1 MSLCPATTISPVF
14 LAFGGGNRS
23 EQRTPPN
30 YQPIPHVYDIDMD
43 RRLLFPAIA
52 ATAWAQQ
59 PSQPAAEALR
69 DRVQQYYQMMV
80 DKKYRQAEA
89 MVAMESREDYY
100 NGKKPDLKGFEIMNL
115 DLLTPTT
122 AKVTIRVKVVV
133 LMPGAGGQLFDM
145 PTPTYWIL
153 ENGAWCW
160 YIPEEVKAATPF
172 GQMKNTATGGGLDM
186 KGAAPGG
193 IDNPNVG
200 SLVSQITID
209 KLSVRLSGQEREQSV
224 TITNGL
230 PGPVNLSLD
239 SRVER
244 ITGLKVEIRPAQ
256 LQAGGKAV
264 VTIRRVG
271 DGKLK
276 DVVQVVAEPFHRIF
290 DIQVETN

>member
-1 MSLCPATTISPVF
+1 
-14 LAFGGGNRS
+14 
-23 EQRTPPN
+23 
-30 YQPIPHVYDIDMD
+30 MD

-59 PSQPAAEALR
+59 PSQPVTEALR

-89 MVAMESREDYY
+89 MVAEQSREDYY
-100 NGKKPDLKGFEIMNL
+100 NGKKPDLRGFDIMNL
-115 DLLTPTT
+115 DLQTPTT
-122 AKVTIRVKVVV
+122 AKVTIRAKVVV

-172 GQMKNTATGGGLDM
+172 GQMKNGANAAGGMDM

-200 SLVSQITID
+200 SLVDQISID
-209 KLSVRLSGQEREQSV
+209 KRSVTLTAKAPEQSV

-230 PGPVNLSLD
+230 PGPLD
-239 SRVER
+239 LTLDGRVLN
-244 ITGLKVEIRPAQ
+244 IKGLKVEVKPTH
-256 LQAGGKAV
+256 LDAGAKAV

-271 DGKLK
+271 EAKLK

-290 DIQVETN
+290 DIQVESN